1 MIWNIGYLK
10 SLTNAKILLRVFQ
23 EEDAHYFKVASVNG
37 SWVRVALA
45 KSLEELVDSDIPQSV
60 LKFRL
65 ACLDP
70 IDETVKRALHACT
83 KLHFQQKYHY
93 IFFHPEPK
101 NKMHRLI

>member
-1 MIWNIGYLK
+1 L
-10 SLTNAKILLRVFQ
+10 FQ

-70 IDETVKRALHACT
+70 IDETVNYQILLLAS
-83 KLHFQQKYHY
+83 
-93 IFFHPEPK
+93 PG
-101 NKMHRLI
+101 